1 MSNTTNSSKAA
12 WTHTPILT
20 VILFGVLLM
29 NPFNHL
35 SANSVESF
43 STVISYASMT
53 EQERVE
59 AGFVAA
65 VDTGKLSGDK
75 SWSYT
80 LKEAGDYQLGTA
92 WVEALSEGMGEGKV
106 EVVIS
111 INGKAVKTV
120 TALRDK
126 SKASR
131 LSARGF
137 GLYRLESRF
146 EGLAA
151 HTRKKKTD

>member
-1 MSNTTNSSKAA
+1 MHNVMNSSRVVR
-12 WTHTPILT
+12 THTPILR
-20 VILFGVLLM
+20 VLLFGFLLV

-35 SANSVESF
+35 SANSDESF
-43 STVISYASMT
+43 PTVISYASMT

-59 AGFVAA
+59 AGFVTA
-65 VDTGKLSGDK
+65 VDTGKLSGEK

-80 LKEAGDYQLGTA
+80 LKESGDYQLGTA
-92 WVEALSEGMGEGKV
+92 WVEALSEGKV

-126 SKASR
+126 SKTP
-131 LSARGF
+131 
-137 GLYRLESRF
+137 GL
-146 EGLAA
+146 
-151 HTRKKKTD
+151 